1 MLSIKDKQGGD
12 GGSGIGHDRPMVG
25 ETLLEVDSLN
35 VEFVTG
41 TRTVRAVSDIS
52 LSLRAG
58 ETVALIGES
67 GSGKTVTALALMG
80 IVPSPPGV
88 VTCNGIRFRDR
99 DLQELTARERRRVRG
114 EKIAMIFQDPLTS
127 LNPVFTVAHQIGEMF
142 RAHRGLAR
150 RAARRRAIELMDRVG
165 IPDPHRRADHYP
177 HQFSGGMRQR
187 VMIAMAL
194 ALEPSVLI
202 ADEPTTALDVTVQ
215 AQIMELLAG
224 LQAENHMGMIL
235 ITHDLGVVASV
246 ADRVHLMY
254 AGRTVESGP
263 ASDFYAAPA
272 HPYAQGLLESVPRL
286 SGPLRLEPI
295 RGSPPSLTEVVPGCA
310 FNPRCPYTT
319 ERCRTEMP
327 RLRPIEGYTGR
338 VACHRAEDIRG

>member
-1 MLSIKDKQGGD
+1 MA
-12 GGSGIGHDRPMVG
+12 GIGTGYDRPVVG

-41 TRTVRAVSDIS
+41 TRVVRAVSGVS

-58 ETVALIGES
+58 ETLALIGES

-88 VTCNGIRFRDR
+88 VTSNGIRFRNR
-99 DLQELTARERRRVRG
+99 DLQQLTARARRGVRG
-114 EKIAMIFQDPLTS
+114 EEIAMIFQDPLTS

-142 RAHRGLAR
+142 RAHRGMAR
-150 RAARRRAIELMDRVG
+150 RAARGRAIELMDRVG

-194 ALEPSVLI
+194 ALEPKVLI

-224 LQAENHMGMIL
+224 LQAENQMGLIL

-246 ADRVHLMY
+246 ADRVQLMY
-254 AGRTVESGP
+254 AGRTVEGDP
-263 ASDFYAAPA
+263 ASDFYASPA
-272 HPYAQGLLESVPRL
+272 HPYAQGLLQSVPRL
-286 SGPLRLEPI
+286 RGPRLRLEPI
-295 RGSPPSLTEVVPGCA
+295 RGSPPSLTEVVPGCP
-310 FNPRCPYTT
+310 FNPRCPHTT
-319 ERCRTEMP
+319 ERCRVEMP
-327 RLRPIEGYTGR
+327 RLRYVEGFAGQ
-338 VACHRAEDIRG
+338 VACHRVEEIRG